1 VSTTAR
7 NDDTG
12 APQQSGPPQLEGR
25 PEEPGKTGKKG
36 MFVLPTA
43 TALVIGS
50 VIGTGVFA
58 LPTALAPY
66 GPISLVAFVLVPMST
81 RGTPSVTSEVS

>member
-36 MFVLPTA
+36 MFGLPTA
-43 TALVIGS
+43 T
-50 VIGTGVFA
+50 A